1 MTQGA
6 FINGLKRSNT
16 VYDIKSLDKKDKY
29 LVFLGGN
36 HPEITIKTENHNG
49 KSLLIF
55 KDSFANAFIPFLI
68 NDYEKIHVIDL
79 RYFKNDINEYIQN
92 NPVNEYLFLYC
103 TKNFVSNNFTN
114 ILPD

>member
-1 MTQGA
+1 M
-6 FINGLKRSNT
+6 
-16 VYDIKSLDKKDKY
+16 YDIKFLDKKDKY

-36 HPEITIKTENHNG
+36 HPEITIKTENYNG